1 MSSAQNTANWWE
13 NDPIVQRA
21 QPQPSGGE
29 WWANDPIVT
38 PTQQQPAQGS
48 GTLNDVVMST
58 ERGILKGAA
67 ETAMLPLTVPKLAR
81 DGLQWLVDAGMD
93 LGEAGIRKV
102 AGWEQRPAGEA
113 DRLRAEARG
122 QYDVIGNAIDA
133 GQGAVRGYLNE
144 NTHKPE
150 TVAGQYAE
158 TLGEFAGGGLLT
170 AGTVPQRIAQVAIP
184 AVASETAGQVTKG
197 TAMEPWAR
205 GGAAVVAGLGT
216 AAVQS
221 AKGVKPLLADNL
233 GGIAEAEWNAA
244 RALQA
249 RGAEQGVNLTLGEAL
264 NQVTGGRAQNI
275 SRLERVVANSG
286 DEAGQTMN
294 DLYAARPGQVERAA
308 RSAFD
313 DLGARPAN
321 PAALGDEVSGTARSV
336 VDATPEGQALS
347 QAHWRAGPR
356 VSPEQAGRTI
366 QDELHQVYERRE
378 GMRAALGDQEYTAA
392 RQAPATVPLN
402 EGLRDVQGTAT
413 ALNRREIP
421 IILNQGERDAAK
433 AQWLADNNQTGQ
445 FQIVGDRATQFAQVD
460 PTAVVQGIDAA
471 MATAKGA
478 VRDGLAAAKRALM
491 TPEGVLDSSV
501 GGLHGSRVAINDLIS
516 QATRAGA
523 NDTARQL
530 KGVVETLDR
539 ALESVP
545 LYGRANQ
552 GYRAASEPLAPFDE
566 ARGPGKVIARDQY
579 NKNFTRVPEAVP
591 KALSSATEA
600 RAFNQVATPAAREAM
615 EGRLVTS
622 VLDTMKGRGLD
633 ISAAGIRNAVRK
645 QEDVFAQFPA
655 AKERLLDIAASR
667 DGLAKIEKSMI
678 GHLAKRDMTTQKAVD
693 ALFPAD
699 PLPGSSQQTFEAVR
713 ALSTKSPP
721 VANQLVRTYL
731 EQVFNRTARELT
743 GGPNVN
749 GGAKFVTDLMG
760 NTEKAANLRAAIRG
774 LKDGDEILPGFE
786 RLVEILQSTRW
797 RPAKGSDTAFNI
809 EIQEA
814 MTGGAGVAGKIAEHV
829 TTGGLRLPKA
839 VGERWSNWRAGK
851 NAAELARILTDP
863 KAALVFK
870 SLGTTVPGSAKA
882 ALLAARLSYFGDR
895 SWQSGQSNR

>member
-1 MSSAQNTANWWE
+1 MAGPWERYQTQPAQPQAEGPWTRYQSTPE
-13 NDPIVQRA
+13 
-21 QPQPSGGE
+21 PQPSG
-29 WWANDPIVT
+29 AI
-38 PTQQQPAQGS
+38 
-48 GTLNDVVMST
+48 NDVVMST

-67 ETAMLPLTVPKLAR
+67 ETAMLPLTVPRLAR

-93 LGEAGIRKV
+93 LGEAGIRKI

-122 QYDVIGNAIDA
+122 RNDIIGNAIDV

-144 NTHKPE
+144 NTHKPQS
-150 TVAGQYAE
+150 VPGQYAE

-184 AVASETAGQVTKG
+184 AVASETAGQASKG
-197 TAMEPWAR
+197 TEWEPWLR
-205 GGAAVVAGLGT
+205 GGTAVIAGLGT

-321 PAALGDEVSGTARSV
+321 SAALGDEVSSTARSV
-336 VDATPEGQALS
+336 VDATAEGQALS

-356 VSPEQAGRTI
+356 VSPEQAGQTI
-366 QDELHQVYERRE
+366 QSELNAVHGRRE

-392 RQAPATVPLN
+392 RNSPATVPLN
-402 EGLRDVQGTAT
+402 EGLRDVQGAAT
-413 ALNRREIP
+413 ALNRKEIP

-433 AQWLADNNQTGQ
+433 AQWLADNNQSGR

-460 PTAVVQGIDAA
+460 PRAVVQGIDEAL
-471 MATAKGA
+471 ATAKGA
-478 VRDGLAAAKRALM
+478 VRDGLNAAKRALM
-491 TPEGVLDSSV
+491 TPDGGVDSSV
-501 GGLHGSRVAINDLIS
+501 TGLHNSREAITDLIS
-516 QATRAGA
+516 QAKQAGA
-523 NDTARQL
+523 SHTVSQL
-530 KGVVETLDR
+530 QDVVKSLDQ
-539 ALESVP
+539 ALEAVP
-545 LYGRANQ
+545 LYGQANK
-552 GYRAASEPLAPFDE
+552 GFRAASEPLAPFDP
-566 ARGPGKVIARDQY
+566 ARGPGKIIERDQF
-579 NKNFTRVPEAVP
+579 NKQFKMPPEAVP
-591 KALSSATEA
+591 EALSSASSA

-622 VLDTMKGRGLD
+622 VLDTMEGRGLD
-633 ISAAGIRNAVRK
+633 VSAAGIRNAVRK

-655 AKERLLDIAASR
+655 ARERLLDIAASR
-667 DGLAKIEKSMI
+667 DGLAKIEKSLV
-678 GHLAKRDMTTQKAVD
+678 GHLAKRDMTTQKAVE

-721 VANQLVRTYL
+721 VANQLVRTYV

-749 GGAKFVTDLMG
+749 GGAKFVTDLLG

-774 LKDGDEILPGFE
+774 LKDGDAILPGFE
-786 RLVEILQSTRW
+786 RLMEILQSTRW

-839 VGERWSNWRAGK
+839 IGERWSNWRAGK

-863 KAALVFK
+863 NAALVFK
-870 SLGTTVPGSAKA
+870 TLGTTVPGSAKA
-882 ALLAARLSYFGDR
+882 AVLAARLTYFGEQGLKNGNRDR
-895 SWQSGQSNR
+895 